1 MTVVPFVKDDHD
13 HEEHVCCN
21 MLKLQEQEKQIQEQ
35 EKRLEQLQHCLVEI
49 SYYINKLDT
58 EDKRAINNIIIHN
71 L

>member
-1 MTVVPFVKDDHD
+1 MTVVPLLKDNHE

-21 MLKLQEQEKQIQEQ
+21 MLKLQEQEKRIEQ
-35 EKRLEQLQHCLVEI
+35 YKTCLTEI
-49 SYYINKLDT
+49 SSYINKLDT